1 MNVLLVVLVS
11 VTTQKVVGQD
21 LLSQSYLPPY
31 QADISIRA
39 PELVPVPLPGTPP
52 PLPPSITSP
61 QPSIPD
67 QSVTH
72 TPISP
77 TPAPVH
83 EEGGAGGE
91 DAAPVCRAACTR
103 IYLPLC
109 ASNGKTY
116 NNRCTYELASC
127 LSQQAGGPEITIVS
141 EGPCDEGDVGTGV
154 EDPVASGTGEIA
166 SPDTRDPIVSGIGE
180 SFPPGPV
187 AVSVSTCKKK
197 CSKIY
202 FPVCGSN
209 GVTYSNKC
217 LLEVADC
224 KNKETGGRGI
234 NILYE
239 ARCEEQIPV
248 DPPSPPVPVAPS
260 PSLVEPQPVD
270 LGPAEE
276 SNGDDL
282 PLDVV
287 DVREESPCSDTC
299 TQVSAPVCGSNG
311 RIYNN
316 ICRLNLANCWDK
328 RQGGVGIVEQRADF
342 CEQATG
348 LDLQPSGH
356 QVPSVPLVDTPVTAS
371 SCPEH
376 CGRIYTPLCGSDGLT
391 YNNPC
396 LLEIANCKNKEA
408 GGIGVVSVA
417 EGPCGAP
424 DVSGSEQPSVAAPVS
439 SCKEQCTKIYIP
451 VCGSDGVTYNNPCIL
466 KAEDCKRKEKGG
478 SGLSIA
484 YEGRCERPTV
494 PGQKPSG
501 HESEVPSVPLVDTTV
516 TPTTASSCPEQCV
529 RVYTPVCGS
538 DGLTYNNPCLL
549 EIANCKNKEAGGSGV
564 VLVSEGACGDPSG
577 LVVVDRVAAE
587 DDHPVVSAVGD
598 SSPVSPPKSSCKEQC
613 TKIYTP
619 VCGSDGVT
627 YNNLCILGA
636 TDCRIRETGGTGVS
650 VAYEGLCERPTVPGQ
665 KPSGHES
672 EVPSVPLVD
681 TPTTASSCP
690 EQCVRIYTPVCGSDG
705 LTYNNPCLL
714 EIANCKN
721 KEAGGSGVV
730 LVSEGA
736 CGDPSGL
743 VVVDRVAAEDDH
755 PVVSAVGDSSPVSP
769 PRSSCKEQ
777 CTKIYTPVCGSDG
790 VTYNNLCILGAADCR
805 NRETGGTGVSV
816 AYEGL
821 CERPPLPGPEP
832 SQHVSEVPSVPLVDA
847 PVTASSCPEHCTRIY
862 SPLCGSDG
870 LTYNNPCLLEIANCK
885 NKEAGG
891 SGVVV
896 VSEGACE
903 RPTVPGP
910 EPSQHVSVV
919 PSVPLVDAPVTSSSC
934 TEHCTRIYSPL
945 CGSDGLTY
953 NNPCLLEIA
962 NCKNKEAGG
971 SGVVVVSEGAC
982 GATDVTEAP
991 VAAVDQTAEPS
1002 QEYLPPPS
1010 TSCYRDCTTILLP
1023 VCGSDG
1029 ITYNNECLLDV
1040 ASCKSRQLG
1049 GRGIYIVSEGS
1060 CDDVKPTV
1068 DIKQASACR
1077 EECSKIHLPVCGSD
1091 GNTYPNECLLDVIN
1105 CKRWRAGQM
1114 GIYITYMGPCGGG
1127 TENLPEVPE
1136 SVDTPSLSVQ
1146 SQSPPIKSP
1155 SVPDESPSLF
1165 ESPSIPVETPLVPVE
1180 SPSGPVE
1187 SPSLF
1192 ESPSIPV
1199 ETPLVPVESPS
1210 GPVESPS
1217 LFESPSI
1224 PVETPLVPVES
1235 PSGPVE
1241 SPSLFESPSTPV
1253 ETPLVPVE
1261 SPSGPVETPLVPVE
1275 SPSGPVESPLLASL
1289 GASYSACPEVCGET
1303 YSPVC
1308 GSDSITYEN
1317 KCLLEVTSCR
1327 RRSAGDT
1334 ELTKAFDGPCVAALP
1349 RGPVCERRCDSRV
1362 QLVCGSDGETYN
1374 NRCLL
1379 DHADCLNPFA
1389 SITYVKDG
1397 PCTSPVTIFD
1407 SPSMSSSEES
1417 LPEVVDFQVPHT
1429 GYLPPF

>member
-31 QADISIRA
+31 QADISTPPVTQPTTSPAPTTTPEASPPEEGSPVTKQCQQLCPFNYAPVCGSDGVIYTNQCSFSNAVCINPDLVRASFGHCVRA

-598 SSPVSPPKSSCKEQC
+598 SSPVSPP
-613 TKIYTP
+613 
-619 VCGSDGVT
+619 
-627 YNNLCILGA
+627 
-636 TDCRIRETGGTGVS
+636 
-650 VAYEGLCERPTVPGQ
+650 
-665 KPSGHES
+665 
-672 EVPSVPLVD
+672 
-681 TPTTASSCP
+681 
-690 EQCVRIYTPVCGSDG
+690 
-705 LTYNNPCLL
+705 
-714 EIANCKN
+714 
-721 KEAGGSGVV
+721 
-730 LVSEGA
+730 
-736 CGDPSGL
+736 
-743 VVVDRVAAEDDH
+743 
-755 PVVSAVGDSSPVSP
+755 
-769 PRSSCKEQ
+769 RSSCKEQ

-847 PVTASSCPEHCTRIY
+847 PVTASSCP
-862 SPLCGSDG
+862 
-870 LTYNNPCLLEIANCK
+870 
-885 NKEAGG
+885 
-891 SGVVV
+891 
-896 VSEGACE
+896 
-903 RPTVPGP
+903 
-910 EPSQHVSVV
+910 
-919 PSVPLVDAPVTSSSC
+919 
-934 TEHCTRIYSPL
+934 EHCTRIYSPL

-1165 ESPSIPVETPLVPVE
+1165 ESPS
-1180 SPSGPVE
+1180 
-1187 SPSLF
+1187 
-1192 ESPSIPV
+1192 
-1199 ETPLVPVESPS
+1199 
-1210 GPVESPS
+1210 
-1217 LFESPSI
+1217 
-1224 PVETPLVPVES
+1224 
-1235 PSGPVE
+1235 
-1241 SPSLFESPSTPV
+1241 TPV

>member
-31 QADISIRA
+31 QADISTPPVTQPTTSPAPTTTPEASPPEEGSPVTKQCQQLCPFNYAPVCGSDGVIYTNQCSFSNAVCINPDLVRASFGHCVRA

-730 LVSEGA
+730 
-736 CGDPSGL
+736 
-743 VVVDRVAAEDDH
+743 
-755 PVVSAVGDSSPVSP
+755 
-769 PRSSCKEQ
+769 
-777 CTKIYTPVCGSDG
+777 
-790 VTYNNLCILGAADCR
+790 
-805 NRETGGTGVSV
+805 
-816 AYEGL
+816 
-821 CERPPLPGPEP
+821 
-832 SQHVSEVPSVPLVDA
+832 
-847 PVTASSCPEHCTRIY
+847 
-862 SPLCGSDG
+862 
-870 LTYNNPCLLEIANCK
+870 
-885 NKEAGG
+885 
-891 SGVVV
+891 
-896 VSEGACE
+896 
-903 RPTVPGP
+903 
-910 EPSQHVSVV
+910 
-919 PSVPLVDAPVTSSSC
+919 
-934 TEHCTRIYSPL
+934 
-945 CGSDGLTY
+945 
-953 NNPCLLEIA
+953 
-962 NCKNKEAGG
+962 
-971 SGVVVVSEGAC
+971 VVSEGAC

-1155 SVPDESPSLF
+1155 SVPD
-1165 ESPSIPVETPLVPVE
+1165 
-1180 SPSGPVE
+1180 E

>member
-31 QADISIRA
+31 QADISTPPVTQPTTSPAPTTTPEASPPEEGSPVTKQCQQLCPFNYAPVCGSDGVIYTNQCSFSNAVCINPDLVRASFGHCVRA

-141 EGPCDEGDVGTGV
+141 EGPYEGDVGTGV

-598 SSPVSPPKSSCKEQC
+598 SSPVSPP
-613 TKIYTP
+613 
-619 VCGSDGVT
+619 
-627 YNNLCILGA
+627 
-636 TDCRIRETGGTGVS
+636 
-650 VAYEGLCERPTVPGQ
+650 
-665 KPSGHES
+665 
-672 EVPSVPLVD
+672 
-681 TPTTASSCP
+681 
-690 EQCVRIYTPVCGSDG
+690 
-705 LTYNNPCLL
+705 
-714 EIANCKN
+714 
-721 KEAGGSGVV
+721 
-730 LVSEGA
+730 
-736 CGDPSGL
+736 
-743 VVVDRVAAEDDH
+743 
-755 PVVSAVGDSSPVSP
+755 
-769 PRSSCKEQ
+769 RSSCKEQ

-847 PVTASSCPEHCTRIY
+847 PVTASSCP
-862 SPLCGSDG
+862 
-870 LTYNNPCLLEIANCK
+870 
-885 NKEAGG
+885 
-891 SGVVV
+891 
-896 VSEGACE
+896 
-903 RPTVPGP
+903 
-910 EPSQHVSVV
+910 
-919 PSVPLVDAPVTSSSC
+919 
-934 TEHCTRIYSPL
+934 EHCTRIYSPL

-1217 LFESPSI
+1217 LFESPS
-1224 PVETPLVPVES
+1224 
-1235 PSGPVE
+1235 
-1241 SPSLFESPSTPV
+1241 TPV